1 MEIVAPED
9 IGFSSKRLERV
20 NSAMQGYVDS
30 GRLAGIVTMLA
41 RDGKT
46 FHFERFGVS
55 DLKTRKPMEEDTIFR
70 IYSMTKPITSVAAM
84 MLYEEGRFGLDD
96 SVSRFIPELDNL
108 KVCIGMGQAGPKLI
122 PQERPITVRQL
133 LSHTSGLSYGANQ
146 DSPVEAMYREAK
158 PMDPASNLEETAQKL
173 GKLPLA
179 YQPGRGWRYSVSTD
193 VLGYL
198 VQVVSGQRFDQFLQE
213 RILGPLGMEDTAF
226 YTPEDKLD
234 RFARV
239 YGPSERGLA
248 ELNDERTQ
256 MRYQPP
262 VTFFSGGGGLV
273 STASDYMRFCQM
285 LLNGGELDGV
295 RLLGPKTIEMMTE
308 PHLTDEQLEYAANT
322 AGPEQFQGSSFGL
335 GFKVVTSVAET
346 GVLGSEGTFSWG
358 GAASTIFWID
368 PVEDLVAILMTQFMP
383 SSQYQL
389 RRDFQIATYQALV
402 E

>member
-1 MEIVAPED
+1 MQIVAPED

-46 FHFERFGVS
+46 FHFERFGVA
-55 DLKTRKPMEEDTIFR
+55 DLKSRKPMEEDTIFR

-96 SVSRFIPELDNL
+96 PVSRFIPELDNL
-108 KVCIGMGQAGPKLI
+108 KACVGMGQTGPKLV

-133 LSHTSGLSYGANQ
+133 LSHTSGLSYGFNQ
-146 DSPVEAMYREAK
+146 DTPVDDMYRKANLLDPATNLKEAM
-158 PMDPASNLEETAQKL
+158 QKL

-198 VQVVSGQRFDQFLQE
+198 VQVISGQRFDQYLQE
-213 RILGPLGMEDTAF
+213 RILGPLGMADTAF
-226 YTPEDKLD
+226 YPAEEKLD
-234 RFARV
+234 RFANI
-239 YGPSERGLA
+239 YGPGEGGLK
-248 ELNDERTQ
+248 ELADDRVL
-256 MRYQPP
+256 MRYKPP

-285 LLNGGELDGV
+285 LLNGGELDGI
-295 RLLGPKTIEMMTE
+295 RLLGPKTIEIMTE

-322 AGPEQFQGSSFGL
+322 VGPEQFQGSSFGL
-335 GFKVVTSVAET
+335 GFRVVTSVAET
-346 GVLGSEGTFSWG
+346 GVLGSEGTYSWG

-368 PVEDLVAILMTQFMP
+368 PVEDLIAILMTQFMP
-383 SSQYQL
+383 SNQYQL

-402 E
+402 D